1 MEVLRTILEM
11 RERINAY
18 KVEGKSIGLVPTM
31 GFLHEGHLSLIRRC
45 REENDICVV
54 SIFVNPKQFAQGDDF
69 NSYPKDSFGDFA
81 ACEQAGVDIIFYPD
95 VDDMYQNH
103 KTYINVEGLSQQL
116 CGKSRPTH
124 FQGVCTVVAK
134 LFNISKA
141 DAAYFGE
148 KDAQQLTVLKKMV
161 EDLNFD
167 IRIVACPT
175 VRESDGLAKSSRN
188 KYLSAEERLKA
199 DCLYR
204 ALHKAETMCE
214 FGAESTAIIAEMTKI
229 IEENPEARIDYIQI
243 VDTVN
248 LQPVEEIRED
258 ILIALAVELSG
269 ARLID
274 NITVK
279 IKP

>member
-18 KVEGKSIGLVPTM
+18 KAEGKSIGLVPTM

-69 NSYPKDSFGDFA
+69 NSYPKDAFGDFA

-214 FGAESTAIIAEMTKI
+214 FGAGSAAIIAGMTKI

-258 ILIALAVELSG
+258 VLIALAVELSG

-279 IKP
+279 IMP

>member
-1 MEVLRTILEM
+1 M
-11 RERINAY
+11 
-18 KVEGKSIGLVPTM
+18 
-31 GFLHEGHLSLIRRC
+31 
-45 REENDICVV
+45 
-54 SIFVNPKQFAQGDDF
+54 NPKQFAQGDDF
-69 NSYPKDSFGDFA
+69 NSYPKDACGDFA

-95 VDDMYQNH
+95 IDDMYQNH

-214 FGAESTAIIAEMTKI
+214 FGAGSTAIIAEMTKI